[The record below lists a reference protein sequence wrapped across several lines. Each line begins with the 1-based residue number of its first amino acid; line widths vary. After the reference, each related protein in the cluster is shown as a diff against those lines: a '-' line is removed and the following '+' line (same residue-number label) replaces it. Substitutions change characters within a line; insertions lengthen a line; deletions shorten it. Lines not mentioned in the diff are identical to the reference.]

1 MIPIY
6 KSSASGRYLLFIV
19 ASIVRINRQVL
30 GQNASLT
37 TTTNSTNRTP
47 TSAPTLSECVFEPG
61 KNEALFRNSTMQGYA
76 TIYGNDT
83 LILPAPSTTRIVEY
97 VVDVPV
103 HGTLRFNDTD
113 FSFMYEPDPTFVG
126 TDLFAI
132 DQCLYKSTDDYSPD
146 KICDCRYFD
155 VVINILPVPISSN
168 EIGSTD
174 IDTTEVATPSNDDGS
189 MAIYALAI
197 LALLPICCLISY
209 CFWKND
215 STDVVDETKRDFDD
229 SANEQPQQMN
239 DSPIDHY
246 DDSLKSVDDEKC
258 TPISGL
264 HTTTGISIGGPNQHF
279 LQQQRQQQQQDVEHH
294 PLDMNAGGTISVPT
308 TATTSLQ

>member
-37 TTTNSTNRTP
+37 TTTTNSTNRTP
-47 TSAPTLSECVFEPG
+47 TSVPTLSECVFEPG
-61 KNEALFRNSTMQGYA
+61 KNEAVFRNSTMQGYA

-126 TDLFAI
+126 NDLFAI

-168 EIGSTD
+168 EIGPTD

-239 DSPIDHY
+239 DSPTHR
-246 DDSLKSVDDEKC
+246 SL
-258 TPISGL
+258 
-264 HTTTGISIGGPNQHF
+264 
-279 LQQQRQQQQQDVEHH
+279 R
-294 PLDMNAGGTISVPT
+294 
-308 TATTSLQ
+308 